1 MGPKPPQRS
10 VAGHVSLR
18 IMMRAP
24 ELPKICQS
32 RLHSG
37 SSGLQAADIRRVII
51 MSTQERESDIK
62 KGKQR
67 PWVEDQGGDMQ
78 CIYVKSKTNQATRV
92 NSEKQAYLTPWRPFR
107 TVE

>member
-1 MGPKPPQRS
+1 MGPKPPQKS

-18 IMMRAP
+18 FMMRAP

-51 MSTQERESDIK
+51 MCTQESETTISK
-62 KGKQR
+62 EKEAEA
-67 PWVEDQGGDMQ
+67 VGGG
-78 CIYVKSKTNQATRV
+78 SR
-92 NSEKQAYLTPWRPFR
+92 W
-107 TVE
+107 